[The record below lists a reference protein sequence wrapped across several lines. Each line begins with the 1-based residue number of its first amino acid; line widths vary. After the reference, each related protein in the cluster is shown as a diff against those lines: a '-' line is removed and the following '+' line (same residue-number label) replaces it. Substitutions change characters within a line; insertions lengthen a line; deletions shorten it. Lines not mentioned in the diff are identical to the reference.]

1 MDARTCW
8 IAITLSTSGEESTLD
23 PTSSTLCIR
32 DITRHEAR
40 CSCRRSGCTLNFRR
54 TVRQV
59 RSLARIGIAAAMVA
73 ALLAC
78 HALGRTATSFP
89 SVKKLF
95 VQPFGA
101 EKQDDLLRLSLLGR
115 LKKSNEYQ
123 VVDNVSDADA
133 ILKGNGRIWVKGH
146 VTVNSRAPAA
156 NRQPVYA
163 GFFSIEITSKGEEPL
178 WSCLVT
184 PSKFS

>member
-1 MDARTCW
+1 
-8 IAITLSTSGEESTLD
+8 
-23 PTSSTLCIR
+23 
-32 DITRHEAR
+32 
-40 CSCRRSGCTLNFRR
+40 
-54 TVRQV
+54 
-59 RSLARIGIAAAMVA
+59 MVA

-123 VVDNVSDADA
+123 FVDNVSDVDA
-133 ILKGNGRIWVKGH
+133 ILKAKTAAADATI
-146 VTVNSRAPAA
+146 NSSASITNPSGKAA
-156 NRQPVYA
+156 YPIASFTWLLIPEQISDTAKSRP
-163 GFFSIEITSKGEEPL
+163 
-178 WSCLVT
+178 CLR
-184 PSKFS
+184 